1 MAAIK
6 HLISQSRR
14 NYFPL
19 AHLLRSHTSL
29 RSLCSQVDSPNLNPN
44 SDESQSQPP
53 EPSRYSQPVVPQT
66 ISYPVKPKPEPEP
79 TEPPIQTQ
87 NQNQNPQFRGS
98 EWQNESDAGNAGVW
112 SREDFRYVKDMAPVS
127 YQTRVAPLPEDR
139 KEESNESRENVEM
152 RNRENEERVR
162 RRVFRI
168 YEEEKLP
175 FPTLIK
181 QDVEKKA
188 AKEKVIYDL
197 KEAIHLLKASTK
209 CKFDETLEAH
219 VKMTPDLRRT
229 DLKLIGTASLPHGTG
244 KPVRIAVF
252 AEGGA
257 ADEARAAG
265 ADVVGGEDLIEGI
278 KNGSIKVDFDKC
290 ISTPQ
295 LMSRVSKEIS
305 KILRRSTPNAKDGT
319 VTTDLSRVV
328 REAKQNVN
336 FRKDKSAIVHVG
348 LGKISFSE
356 DALRENVG
364 AFVNALLLAKP
375 AGLKKSS
382 KFAGYVGTFH
392 LCSTMGRSYPISIQ
406 SLSIAA
412 DRYNKM
418 QMR

>member
-6 HLISQSRR
+6 HLISQSRI
-14 NYFPL
+14 NSFTL
-19 AHLLRSHTSL
+19 THLLRSHTSY
-29 RSLCSQVDSPNLNPN
+29 RSLCSQIDSPPPPNPN
-44 SDESQSQPP
+44 PTESQPEE
-53 EPSRYSQPVVPQT
+53 EPSRFPQPVVPQS
-66 ISYPVKPKPEPEP
+66 ISYPVKPKPEQQDPNYN
-79 TEPPIQTQ
+79 QN
-87 NQNQNPQFRGS
+87 NQNQQFQG
-98 EWQNESDAGNAGVW
+98 QHDGDNAGMW
-112 SREDFRYVKDMAPVS
+112 SREDFRYVKDMASTVS
-127 YQTRVAPLPEDR
+127 YPSRVAPLPEDR
-139 KEESNESRENVEM
+139 KYESNESEENLEM
-152 RNRENEERVR
+152 RKRESEERVR
-162 RRVFRI
+162 KRVFRI
-168 YEEEKLP
+168 YEEKLP

-181 QDVEKKA
+181 QEGEKMM
-188 AKEKVIYDL
+188 KEKVVYDL
-197 KEAIHLLKASTK
+197 KEAIHLLKANTK

-265 ADVVGGEDLIEGI
+265 ADIVGGEDLIEGI

-412 DRYNKM
+412 DRYNKT